1 MNALNNG
8 LKFLL
13 EKYEVNKDVEI
24 INEAQVKIN
33 GVNMPLLPWRWE
45 RRLIELK
52 NLAQGTAA
60 SGALENISVL
70 RVAHITKKN
79 SDLEKIL
86 KREIDICE
94 FIIGSKAAEIFAIGD
109 LERTINVIMKLENGV
124 VCTVEVSATLA
135 CDAKDI
141 DKHEI
146 IAEKGVACDRVVD
159 TQVPQSSIYLFT
171 DNKLPQEYVDVDAE
185 LYGLNVDEA
194 AIVRQSFDLAANDYT
209 LDTDAKHLD
218 KLMETVKG
226 SLQNVENI
234 IL

>member
-1 MNALNNG
+1 MIALNNG

-24 INEAQVKIN
+24 INAEKVKIN

-45 RRLIELK
+45 RRLVELK

-79 SDLEKIL
+79 ADLEKTL
-86 KREIDICE
+86 KRELDICE
-94 FIIGSKAAEIFAIGD
+94 FIIGSSAAEIFAIGD
-109 LERTINVIMKLENGV
+109 LEKTINVIMKLENGV
-124 VCTVEVSATLA
+124 VCTVEVSATLS
-135 CDAKDI
+135 DDVKDI

-159 TQVPQSSIYLFT
+159 TQIPQSSIYLFA
-171 DNKLPQEYVDVDAE
+171 DNKEPKEYQDVDAE
-185 LYGLNVDEA
+185 LYGLNIDEIA
-194 AIVRQSFDLAANDYT
+194 VVRQSFDLTANNYT
-209 LDTDAKHLD
+209 LDADVNHLD
-218 KLMETVKG
+218 KLMEAVKA
-226 SLQNVENI
+226 SLQNTKNI